1 MRISS
6 LFPAR
11 QELRLCALPHL
22 LASFAAPE
30 EPLHLSHSGDAGTP
44 SHDLQTGGARMDGRN
59 HMGKQ
64 ELQSGAI
71 C

>member
-6 LFPAR
+6 LFP
-11 QELRLCALPHL
+11 CATGTQAVRPTHL